1 MTSIVFEFLRLIDE
15 ISLILLIVS
24 LLFYIILSLS
34 LYNIYKKNNMNATKA
49 LIPIYNIIPLLEL
62 VDLPKFLIV
71 VIFVPY
77 INILGIIITNLMLGW
92 RVSKAF
98 NCNLILTFCLIAF
111 PFIGYPILAI
121 KDLEYHEL
129 KPSPKLFVKKV
140 VEEKKEETIDIP
152 RYDID
157 MSNIENVSAVG
168 INDFFDKNSINKPI
182 TSNYSTNTNE
192 VEDLTFDYNQI
203 YTNDVINE
211 EEKTKM
217 NYDLQDV
224 PVSPVEPVI
233 PEPIQDVPIAPV
245 EPVIPEPVQDI
256 PVVPVEP
263 VIPDTVQDI
272 PVSPVEPVIPE
283 PLAASYDT
291 NIIESVIPEEK
302 EEIPQFNNN
311 KPKPYSKDGYTF
323 DYNSLYNISPSD
335 NKTSVDN
342 EEIKKEENDKKE
354 EKVDPLNSLQMAAP
368 PSFDTPIKVEK
379 KEEEQTTPIVPEI
392 NKSDLVSIDIKEP
405 DVLPVGT
412 LGRKKNNKRTN
423 LAPKNGVVFAHPP
436 TNNNANINN
445 LLRNDNRG
453 NYPPNVRNNV
463 MQTPNNNGNM
473 NNNINSRNN
482 ANGRGTNQNNNVHGN
497 PNNNRYRNNVP
508 NNNVRDNRNIP
519 FNNSSYNGGGM
530 VSNPNMNYN
539 SSNNQNRNSGTNT
552 FNNSN
557 FGNNAVYRPEHNINN
572 MNMNSVP
579 QSSLLRPNED
589 SRAYMNSN
597 QSRGKSKFIS
607 NDDNKY
613 TLPKSEPLPV
623 QMPTDPNLIANPMAI
638 FGSNSSV
645 LRPTSGEAMYQN
657 YNSQPM
663 QQQNIPNQNGV
674 RQGGQRP
681 MNNTCPNCGFVIKP
695 GQPSCVVC
703 GYRLM

>member
-1 MTSIVFEFLRLIDE
+1 M
-15 ISLILLIVS
+15 
-24 LLFYIILSLS
+24 
-34 LYNIYKKNNMNATKA
+34 
-49 LIPIYNIIPLLEL
+49 IPE
-62 VDLPKFLIV
+62 
-71 VIFVPY
+71 
-77 INILGIIITNLMLGW
+77 
-92 RVSKAF
+92 
-98 NCNLILTFCLIAF
+98 
-111 PFIGYPILAI
+111 PI
-121 KDLEYHEL
+121 
-129 KPSPKLFVKKV
+129 
-140 VEEKKEETIDIP
+140 
-152 RYDID
+152 
-157 MSNIENVSAVG
+157 
-168 INDFFDKNSINKPI
+168 
-182 TSNYSTNTNE
+182 
-192 VEDLTFDYNQI
+192 
-203 YTNDVINE
+203 
-211 EEKTKM
+211 
-217 NYDLQDV
+217 QDV
-224 PVSPVEPVI
+224 PAVPVEPVIPEPIQDIPIAPVEPVIPEPVQDIPVVPVEPVI

-256 PVVPVEP
+256 PVAPVEP
-263 VIPDTVQDI
+263 VIPEPVQDIPVAPVEPVIPEPVQDIPAAPVEPVIPEPVQDIPAAPVEPVIPEPVQDIPVAPVESVMPEPVQDI

-302 EEIPQFNNN
+302 EEIPQFNNNN

-368 PSFDTPIKVEK
+368 PSFDTPIKVEE
-379 KEEEQTTPIVPEI
+379 KEEEQTTPIVSEI

-412 LGRKKNNKRTN
+412 LGRKKSNKRTN

-453 NYPPNVRNNV
+453 NYPPNGRNNV

-497 PNNNRYRNNVP
+497 PNNNRYGNNVP
-508 NNNVRDNRNIP
+508 NNNVRDNRNTP

-539 SSNNQNRNSGTNT
+539 SSNNQNRNSETNT

-579 QSSLLRPNED
+579 QSSLLRTNED

-645 LRPTSGEAMYQN
+645 LRPTSSEAMYQN
-657 YNSQPM
+657 YNLQPM